1 MVKSKSVV
9 IVGDGSFAEVAY
21 EYFTHDSPYEV
32 VAFTLE
38 ERFRTKDSLFGLDV
52 VPFETLERV
61 CSPADCDVFVAVG
74 FAKLNRVRTAL
85 ARAAKDKGFR
95 LASYVSTRAFVWSN
109 VQIGE
114 HAFIFEDNTVQPFVR
129 IGNNVTLWSGN
140 HIGHHCVIHDN
151 AFVSSHVVL
160 SGQVH
165 VGENCFLG
173 VNAAV
178 GHNVNIGKDC
188 WVSPGV
194 KILRDVPEGSFFR
207 AQKFKPES
215 MSAPCFFEVGPVGTP
230 PVSQAGMPEQSSKV
244 GDPDHDRDVKILSRR
259 R

>member
-32 VAFTLE
+32 AAFTIE
-38 ERFRTKDSLFGLDV
+38 ERFLTKDSLFGLDV

-61 CSPADCDVFVAVG
+61 CSPADCEVFVAVG

-85 ARAAKDKGFR
+85 ARTAKDKGFR
-95 LASYVSTRAFVWSN
+95 LASYVSTRAFVWPN
-109 VQIGE
+109 VQLGE

-129 IGNNVTLWSGN
+129 IGHNVTLWSGN
-140 HIGHHCVIHDN
+140 HIGHHSVIHDN
-151 AFVSSHVVL
+151 AFLSSHVVL

-188 WVSPGV
+188 WISPGV
-194 KILRDVPEGSFFR
+194 IILRDVPEGSFFR
-207 AQKFKPES
+207 APKCKSGPV
-215 MSAPCFFEVGPVGTP
+215 SAPCLFGVEPEEAPAVP
-230 PVSQAGMPEQSSKV
+230 QAGMPKQSSKKS
-244 GDPDHDRDVKILSRR
+244 GLDHDRDVSVLS
-259 R
+259 